1 MLMRHLGLR
10 FILIARSHNRLTAP
24 AIVLL
29 LCLMTGSGCD
39 YRKEFH
45 FSGPT
50 MGTTYHITIK
60 APFWNAMTSLDRS
73 IREELVAV
81 NKSMSVYDKES
92 EISRFNAIEDTHESM
107 EISDRFAEVLSV
119 SKQVWELTEG
129 AFDPTVF
136 PFVRLWGFYTDKD
149 NGLPDAKELEAIQH
163 RIGFGYVRFDD
174 RNHIGK
180 CIPTISL
187 DLNAIAKGYGVD
199 RIADVIR
206 KAGYTDFLVEIGG
219 EVVASGRKTSDHPWR
234 IGINYPDPAAPLDLV
249 YKSLALQDKAIATS
263 GDYRNFRQIGG
274 KRYTHIIDPKTARP
288 IDNGVVSVS
297 VIAHNCTLADG
308 LATGLMVMG
317 HEKGIAMIERLA
329 DVECLYLVKN
339 ADGALQEFASSGF
352 GKAP

>member
-1 MLMRHLGLR
+1 M
-10 FILIARSHNRLTAP
+10 IALSRKHRTAL
-24 AIVLL
+24 AMIGF

-39 YRKEFH
+39 YRKEFQ

-60 APFWNAMTSLDRS
+60 APFWNSMTSLDRS
-73 IREELVAV
+73 IREELAAV

-92 EISRFNAIEDTHESM
+92 EISRFNAIEDTRQSM
-107 EISDRFAEVLSV
+107 EISERFAEVLSL
-119 SKQVWELTEG
+119 SKQVWDLTEG

-136 PFVRLWGFYTDKD
+136 PLVRIWGFYTGNE
-149 NGLPDAKELEAIQH
+149 NGLPDEKTLEAIHHQV
-163 RIGFGYVRFDD
+163 GFGYVRFDD

-180 CIPTISL
+180 CIPEISL
-187 DLNAIAKGYGVD
+187 DLGAIAKGYGVD
-199 RIADVIR
+199 QIAAVIR

-219 EVVASGRKTSDHPWR
+219 EVVASGRKASDQPWR

-249 YKSLALQDKAIATS
+249 YKSLTLQNKAIATS

-274 KRYTHIIDPKTARP
+274 KRYAHIIDPRTGSP

-297 VIAHNCTLADG
+297 VIADTCALADG

-317 HEKGIAMIERLA
+317 HEKGIALVEGLPGT
-329 DVECLYLVKN
+329 ECLYLVKN
-339 ADGALQEFASSGF
+339 AEGALQEFASSGF
-352 GKAP
+352 GKTP